1 MVNDP
6 NDIRVVPVALADEVG
21 KLFSSICDRT
31 GDELARNSDWG
42 PSGRRRGQYSVDLVL
57 DALCVEPLLA
67 AGFTVLSEESGLQ
80 SPAGPDRGT
89 VVVDPL
95 DGSTNASLGLPWCA
109 TSLCLVVD
117 GAAVVSTVANLVTGR
132 RFTAVRGGGAR
143 RDGQPLGPLE
153 DVDLS
158 DAVVAMSGYPGHDY
172 GWRQFRAMGASALD
186 LCEVATGAFDGFL
199 DMNDAHGVWD
209 YLGAALVV
217 EEAGGVVADVLGRDL
232 LVLDPDARRAPAA
245 ASSEALLEE
254 LVRHRV
260 AGDGHRD
267 PASSD

>member
-6 NDIRVVPVALADEVG
+6 NDRRAVPLALADEVVE
-21 KLFSSICDRT
+21 LFSSICDRT
-31 GDELARNSDWG
+31 GEELGRNSDWG
-42 PSGRRRGQYSVDLVL
+42 LSGRRRGQYSIDLVL

-67 AGFTVLSEESGLQ
+67 GGFSVLSEESGVK
-80 SPAGPDRGT
+80 SPAGSDRGI

-109 TSLCLVVD
+109 TSLCLVV
-117 GAAVVSTVANLVTGR
+117 GGVAVVSTVANLVTGR

-143 RDGQPLGPLE
+143 MDDQLLGPLE
-153 DVDLS
+153 DVELS
-158 DAVVAMSGYPGHDY
+158 DAVVAMSGYPDHHY

-186 LCEVATGAFDGFL
+186 LCEVATGAFHGFV
-199 DMNDAHGVWD
+199 DMDDAHGVWD

-217 EEAGGVVADVLGRDL
+217 EEAGGVVTDVLGRDL

-245 ASSEALLEE
+245 AGSSALLDQ
-254 LVRHRV
+254 LLAHR
-260 AGDGHRD
+260 
-267 PASSD
+267 ASS